1 MAQKAKRSAAQS
13 SLSRDLARLTSEIT
27 KLRQSVTFSSAL
39 DYLMTSRDI
48 TNDGMEERTGLC
60 RDTISRYRTQ
70 SEKDPPLKTVTLLCL
85 ALHLEP
91 ELSDEMLRLAGRNIR
106 AVRNDILCRKLL
118 REKYT
123 WDMDDIDAYLIAEG
137 FDPISKRNKLAS

>member
-27 KLRQSVTFSSAL
+27 KLRQTVTFSTAL

-60 RDTISRYRTQ
+60 RDTISRYRTRP
-70 SEKDPPLKTVTLLCL
+70 EKDPPLKTVTLLCL

-91 ELSDEMLRLAGRNIR
+91 ELSDEMLRLAGRDIR

-137 FDPISKRNKLAS
+137 FDPISKRNKLAG

>member
-1 MAQKAKRSAAQS
+1 MAQKARSIAQS
-13 SLSRDLARLTSEIT
+13 SLSRNLAWLLSEIN

-48 TNDGMEERTGLC
+48 TNDEMEERTGLC

-70 SEKDPPLKTVTLLCL
+70 PDKDPSLKTVTLLCL

-91 ELSDEMLRLAGRNIR
+91 ELSDEMLRLAGRSIR
-106 AVRNDILCRKLL
+106 AVRYDILCRKLL

-123 WDMDDIDAYLIAEG
+123 WEMDDIDAYLVAEG
-137 FDPISKRNKLAS
+137 FDPISKRRKLAS

>member
-1 MAQKAKRSAAQS
+1 MAQKAKQSAAQS
-13 SLSRDLARLTSEIT
+13 SLSRDLSRLMNEIT

-39 DYLMTSRDI
+39 DYLMTTREI
-48 TNDGMEERTGLC
+48 TNDAMEERTGLC

-70 SEKDPPLKTVTLLCL
+70 PEKDPPLKTVTLLCL

-91 ELSDEMLRLAGRNIR
+91 ELSDEMLRLAGRSIR

-118 REKYT
+118 REKYA
-123 WDMDDIDAYLIAEG
+123 WDMDDIDAYLVAEG
-137 FDPISKRNKLAS
+137 FEPISKRYKLAS

>member
-13 SLSRDLARLTSEIT
+13 SLSRDLSRLMNEIT

-39 DYLMTSRDI
+39 DYLMTTREI
-48 TNDGMEERTGLC
+48 TNDAMEERTGLC

-70 SEKDPPLKTVTLLCL
+70 PDKDPPLKTVTLLCL

-91 ELSDEMLRLAGRNIR
+91 ELSDEMLRLAGRNTR
-106 AVRNDILCRKLL
+106 AVRNDILYRKLL
-118 REKYT
+118 REKFA
-123 WDMDDIDAYLIAEG
+123 WEMDDIDEYLVAEG
-137 FDPISKRNKLAS
+137 FDPISKRYKLVS

>member
-1 MAQKAKRSAAQS
+1 MAQKAKQNAAQS
-13 SLSRDLARLTSEIT
+13 SLSRDLSRLMNEIT

-39 DYLMTSRDI
+39 DYLMTTRDI
-48 TNDGMEERTGLC
+48 TNDAMEERTGLC

-70 SEKDPPLKTVTLLCL
+70 PEKDPPLKTVTLLCL

-106 AVRNDILCRKLL
+106 TVRNDILCRKLL
-118 REKYT
+118 REKYA
-123 WDMDDIDAYLIAEG
+123 WDMDDIDAYLVAEG
-137 FDPISKRNKLAS
+137 FDPISKRYKLAS

>member
-1 MAQKAKRSAAQS
+1 MAQKAKQSAAQS
-13 SLSRDLARLTSEIT
+13 SLSRDLSRLMNEIT

-39 DYLMTSRDI
+39 DYLMTTRDI
-48 TNDGMEERTGLC
+48 TNDAMEERTGLC

-70 SEKDPPLKTVTLLCL
+70 PEKDPPLKTVTLLCL

-106 AVRNDILCRKLL
+106 AVRNDILCRKQL
-118 REKYT
+118 REKYA
-123 WDMDDIDAYLIAEG
+123 WDMDDIDAYLVAEG
-137 FDPISKRNKLAS
+137 FDPISKRYKLAS

>member
-1 MAQKAKRSAAQS
+1 MSQKAKRSAAQS
-13 SLSRDLARLTSEIT
+13 SLSRDLARLTNEIS
-27 KLRQSVTFSSAL
+27 KLRQSVTFSCAL
-39 DYLMTSRDI
+39 DYLMTSREI
-48 TNDGMEERTGLC
+48 TNDAMEERTGLC

-70 SEKDPPLKTVTLLCL
+70 PEKDPPLKTVTLLCL

-118 REKYT
+118 RENYA
-123 WDMDDIDAYLIAEG
+123 WEMDDIDAYLVAEG
-137 FDPISKRNKLAS
+137 FDPISKRCKLAS